1 MFNVGGPEILVVL
14 LVALVVLGPEE
25 LPKAMKTFGNIMGQ
39 VRKLSSGFQAEM
51 RSAMNTM
58 DVTNV
63 AKQAMNPSSDTSGS
77 SPSTS
82 NPASGAEPSSG
93 SSTPV
98 SPTSGTGP
106 VSGVSSA
113 DRAAG

>member
-25 LPKAMKTFGNIMGQ
+25 LPKAMRTFGNIMGQ
-39 VRKLSSGFQAEM
+39 VRKLSSGFQSEM
-51 RSAMNTM
+51 RSAMNSM
-58 DVTNV
+58 DVANV
-63 AKQAMNPSSDTSGS
+63 AKQAMNPGSGTSGS
-77 SPSTS
+77 SSSAST
-82 NPASGAEPSSG
+82 PASGAEPSSG
-93 SSTPV
+93 SSTPA
-98 SPTSGTGP
+98 SPASGTGP